1 VAAIAAASDI
11 LPEQVCAVGDDV
23 NDLPMIRA
31 AGLGIAMGHAL
42 PEVQAAADV
51 VVSSHDDGGISDVAE
66 LLVGQR

>member
-1 VAAIAAASDI
+1 
-11 LPEQVCAVGDDV
+11 
-23 NDLPMIRA
+23 
-31 AGLGIAMGHAL
+31 MGNAL